1 MVTINTII
9 RVMGQLG
16 VGLTIF
22 IQIWRAVLIVILA
35 MIMFVEQEVMEVV
48 HVSTIFA
55 AQCIQH

>member
-16 VGLTIF
+16 GELTIF

-35 MIMFVEQEVMEVV
+35 MITFVEQAVMEAV